1 MAHQAKEAIMRQ
13 RKIDREKFDRADRES
28 RLILDAERQARAEKT
43 ARLRELRL
51 KAMRAALTELKP
63 ANQA

>member
-13 RKIDREKFDRADRES
+13 RKIDLEKFDRADRES

-43 ARLRELRL
+43 ARLREQRL

>member
-43 ARLRELRL
+43 ARLREQRL